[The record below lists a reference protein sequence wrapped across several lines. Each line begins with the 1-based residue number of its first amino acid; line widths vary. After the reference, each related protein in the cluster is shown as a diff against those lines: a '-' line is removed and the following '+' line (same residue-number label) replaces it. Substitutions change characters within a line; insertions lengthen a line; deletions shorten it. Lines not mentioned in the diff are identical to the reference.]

1 MKLRLRKKAPQIWG
15 NVIQKH
21 IEDVPKNL
29 DILKKELR
37 EIQTGNPF
45 LKSSHS
51 PFLYDLYRE
60 LTFILKPLISFKDIN
75 RTTMLRKTDDQGEDI
90 LDPKTQEP
98 VFERQPNPDL
108 DNQKNNSRTWIKYWL
123 NISNTETNLHSHKGN
138 YAGSL
143 WIEPGQSATVFPD
156 IHEEIENKTGLLLI
170 SDAQNIH
177 YLKKHQYDK
186 NEMADESISIG
197 FEVYNMEYFEY
208 KNIDISDYKDFDLM
222 PLI

>member
-15 NVIQKH
+15 NIIQKH

-29 DILKKELR
+29 DIIKKELR

-51 PFLYDLYRE
+51 TVLYDLYRE
-60 LTFILKPLISFKDIN
+60 LDFILRPLISFQNIH
-75 RTTMLRKTDDQGEDI
+75 RTTMLVTTDDQGEAI
-90 LDPKTQEP
+90 LDPDTQEP
-98 VFERQPNPDL
+98 VFTRQPNPDL
-108 DNQKNNSRTWIKYWL
+108 DNQKNNSRYWIKYWL
-123 NISNTETNLHSHKGN
+123 NIFNTETNLHSHKGS

-143 WIEPGQSATVFPD
+143 WIEPGQSVTVFPD
-156 IHEEIENKTGLLLI
+156 VHEEIENKTGLLLL
-170 SDAQNIH
+170 SDSQNVH
-177 YLKKHQYDK
+177 YLKKHQYEK

-197 FEVYNMEYFEY
+197 FEVYNMEYFERE
-208 KNIDISDYKDFDLM
+208 NIDISDYKDFDLM

>member
-45 LKSSHS
+45 LKSSHNTV
-51 PFLYDLYRE
+51 LYDLYRE

>member
-45 LKSSHS
+45 LKSSHNTV
-51 PFLYDLYRE
+51 LYDLYRE

-123 NISNTETNLHSHKGN
+123 SISNTETNLHSHKGN